1 MSLRGGAAQ
10 AAPPISVKPA
20 GVMDVSQDEGANAVM
35 GRGLRIALRV
45 VQAGLLVYAACQL
58 FGINRD
64 EVGVLA
70 FAWSIP
76 WVISFF
82 ITLLLVPTLVRL
94 GWRRFG
100 RLFPT
105 WAIATIISIMSWVVA
120 TMLCW
125 KVLGIVLLLAD

>member
-1 MSLRGGAAQ
+1 
-10 AAPPISVKPA
+10 
-20 GVMDVSQDEGANAVM
+20 MDVPQDRAM
-35 GRGLRIALRV
+35 GRGLRIAVGV
-45 VQAGLLVYAACQL
+45 VQAALLVYAAYQL
-58 FGINRD
+58 FRIHRD
-64 EVGVLA
+64 EVGVNA

-82 ITLLLVPTLVRL
+82 ITLLLVPALVRL

-105 WAIATIISIMSWVVA
+105 WAIATIISTMSWVVA

-125 KVLGIVLLLAD
+125 MVLGIVLILAD